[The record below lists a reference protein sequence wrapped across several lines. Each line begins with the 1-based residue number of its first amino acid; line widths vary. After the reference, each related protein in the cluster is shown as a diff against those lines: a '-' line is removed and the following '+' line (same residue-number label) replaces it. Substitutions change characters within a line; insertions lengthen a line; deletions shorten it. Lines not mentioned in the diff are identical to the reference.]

1 MLFRSGI
8 SRVSVLLPLVPQS
21 ALQFQEMPQDFQPEG
36 NSEELIVK
44 ELRTEELS
52 TKECRAKE

>member
-1 MLFRSGI
+1 
-8 SRVSVLLPLVPQS
+8 VSVLLPLVPQS